1 MEPYYY
7 GIFIDIE
14 NTNHNLCNKQK
25 ILFIL
30 KEKIIDFI
38 ITISIS
44 VTPLHVHNDAQ
55 LVLLVACAYHYQN
68 ILNFHFIIKI

>member
-7 GIFIDIE
+7 
-14 NTNHNLCNKQK
+14 
-25 ILFIL
+25 
-30 KEKIIDFI
+30 EKIIDFI